1 MSTPASHVPASAPET
16 TPLRFV
22 TAASLF
28 DGHDAAINIM
38 RRLIQAQGAEVIHLG
53 HNRSVED
60 VVRAALQEDA
70 DAIALSSYQGGH
82 VEYFKYMVD
91 MLKER
96 NASHIRVFGGG
107 GGTITPEEIRELQ
120 AYGVE
125 RIYHPNDGMHM
136 GLVAMIEDVVR
147 RASAGR
153 RKGGQSAFSRGTTA
167 SPIDANAKR
176 HSDPLLALDREI
188 EIGRMLS
195 AIEAGNLDESELSH
209 LRKQWQLAGG
219 KTPVV
224 GITGTGGA
232 GKSSVTDELLNR
244 FLAEFPQMHVAVISV
259 DPTRRR
265 TGGALL
271 GDRIRMNSLRSP
283 RVFMRSMA
291 TRRQHAATNLV
302 LKDCIAFLKS
312 LGYDLVIVETA
323 GIGQSD
329 SEIVDLVDFPM
340 YVMTSDFGAPSQL
353 EKIDMLDYAELVVLN
368 KFDKR
373 GAEDALRDVRK
384 QWKRNRVAFQMKDED
399 VPVYPTIASQFN
411 DPGISWMFVNLC
423 RLLRTKLSLPNAA
436 TSRDDASATARNP
449 ALLPSPSGRGTEGEG
464 SGADGVTSVP
474 NPHPQPLSRG
484 ERGATARCNFEPTL
498 DTSLKEPRATVL
510 IPGARVRYLAEI
522 AEQGRGIN
530 ATILKQAEIA
540 DRAQSYWESLRD
552 LGDPQLP
559 KPLDRFE
566 SSDLLMTSATG
577 SAAEYPAC
585 GDRRGAARGKPKFQ
599 WELRKETS
607 SQPREEAHDEVVIDR
622 SLITLRQRYNDA
634 IHSLTSENQSLLREW
649 PQRLKSITDEFTEY
663 QVRDKTIKVENYRD
677 SLSHQKIPKIAA
689 PTYKSWGE
697 LLVFLGK
704 ENLPGSYPYTGG
716 VYPYRRTG
724 EDPIRMFAGEG
735 TPERTNRRFHYL
747 SQGLPAARLS
757 TAFDS
762 VTLYGED
769 PAPRPDIYGKIGNS
783 GVNVPTLDDMKK
795 LYSGFDLCAPTTSVS
810 MTINGPA
817 PIILAMFMNTAIDQ
831 QVEKYLRA
839 DQGRWDAAHERIE
852 KFFEGKPRPEYAGPL
867 PDGNDGLGL
876 GLLGVSGDQ
885 LVEPEVYEKIK
896 AQTLST
902 VRGTVQAD
910 ILKEDQAQNT
920 CIFSTEFA
928 LRMMGD
934 IQQYFVERKVR
945 NFYSVSISGYHIAEA
960 GANPISQLAF
970 TLSNGFTIVEYYLA
984 RGMKID
990 DFAPNLSF
998 FFSNGMDPEYTVIG
1012 RVARRIWARAM
1023 RDRYGA
1029 NERSQMMK
1037 YHVQTSGRSLHA
1049 QEIQFNDI
1057 RTTLQALYAL
1067 FDNCNSLHTNA
1078 YDEAI
1083 TTPTEESVRRAVA
1096 IQMIINKELGL
1107 NFCENPWQGSFI
1119 VDKLTDIVEE
1129 AVYKEF
1135 EAISERGG
1143 VLGAMDTMYQ
1153 RGKIQEESMYY
1164 EHKKHDGSLPLV
1176 GVNTFLGKD
1185 GHSDVATEIEL
1196 IRSTEEEKGQQIDNV
1211 LRYQQLR
1218 NTASLPSPSGR
1229 GAGGEGSAADGLS
1242 TLQSTARARQNVFA
1256 ALMDAVKTHSLGQ
1269 ISHALYDVGGE
1280 YRRNM

>member
-1 MSTPASHVPASAPET
+1 MSSPAQHVSASAAHAESR
-16 TPLRFV
+16 PLRFV

-38 RRLIQAQGAEVIHLG
+38 RRIIQAQGAEVIHLG

-91 MLKER
+91 MLKEQH
-96 NASHIRVFGGG
+96 ASHIRVFGGG

-125 RIYHPNDGMHM
+125 RIYHPNDGMKL
-136 GLVAMIEDVVR
+136 GLTEMIEDVMLR
-147 RASAGR
+147 TRAAAVKR
-153 RKGGQSAFSRGTTA
+153 AKEEEA
-167 SPIDANAKR
+167 SVVTPMVDISN
-176 HSDPLLALDREI
+176 EI
-188 EIGRMLS
+188 AVGHVLS
-195 AIEAGNLDESELSH
+195 AIEEGELAEAELEH
-209 LRKQWQLAGG
+209 LRKQWKMAG
-219 KTPVV
+219 KQTPVLGV
-224 GITGTGGA
+224 TGTGGA
-232 GKSSVTDELLNR
+232 GKSSVVDELLLR
-244 FLAEFPQMHVAVISV
+244 FLHAFPEMRIAVLAV

-265 TGGALL
+265 SGGALL
-271 GDRIRMNSLRSP
+271 GDRIRMNSLRSH
-283 RVFMRSMA
+283 RVYMRSMA
-291 TRRQHAATNLV
+291 TRRQHAATSAV
-302 LKDCIAFLKS
+302 LRDCIDFLKAQP
-312 LGYDLVIVETA
+312 YDLVIVETA

-329 SEIVDLVDFPM
+329 SEIVDLVDFPT
-340 YVMTSDFGAPSQL
+340 YVMTSDYGAASQL
-353 EKIDMLDYAELVVLN
+353 EKIDMLDFAELIVLN

-384 QWKRNRVAFQMKDED
+384 QWKRNRTAFTLTDEQ
-399 VPVYPTIASQFN
+399 VPVYPSIASQFN
-411 DPGISWMFVNLC
+411 DPGVTWMFSNLC
-423 RLLRTKLSLPNAA
+423 RLMREKLSLPAEKW
-436 TSRDDASATARNP
+436 TP
-449 ALLPSPSGRGTEGEG
+449 K
-464 SGADGVTSVP
+464 
-474 NPHPQPLSRG
+474 
-484 ERGATARCNFEPTL
+484 L
-498 DTSLKEPRATVL
+498 DTTLKEPRATVL
-510 IPGARVRYLAEI
+510 IPGSRVRYLAEI

-530 ATILKQAEIA
+530 KEIEHEAEFASKAQHYYESLKELGDTHLPRELARYESEALHEEGA
-540 DRAQSYWESLRD
+540 DRT
-552 LGDPQLP
+552 
-559 KPLDRFE
+559 
-566 SSDLLMTSATG
+566 LL
-577 SAAEYPAC
+577 
-585 GDRRGAARGKPKFQ
+585 
-599 WELRKETS
+599 
-607 SQPREEAHDEVVIDR
+607 
-622 SLITLRQRYNDA
+622 TLRQRYNAAIKELSHEA
-634 IHSLTSENQSLLREW
+634 IHLLHDW
-649 PQRLKSITDEFTEY
+649 PKRYKSVTDEVNEY
-663 QVRDKTIKVENYRD
+663 KVRDKVIRVENYRV
-677 SLSHQKIPKIAA
+677 SLSHQKIPKVS
-689 PTYKSWGE
+689 PPKTKDWGD
-697 LLVFLGK
+697 LLRFLMR
-704 ENLPGSYPYTGG
+704 ENLPGYYPYTGG

-724 EDPIRMFAGEG
+724 EDPTRMFAGEG

-747 SQGLPAARLS
+747 SQGGAATRLS

-783 GVNVPTLDDMKK
+783 GVNIATLDDMKK
-795 LYSGFDLCAPTTSVS
+795 LYSGFDLSAPSSSVS

-831 QVEKYLRA
+831 NVEKYLKEDPARWA
-839 DQGRWDAAHERIE
+839 AAEKKIASMFPNGRPQYSGE
-852 KFFEGKPRPEYAGPL
+852 L
-867 PDGNDGLGL
+867 PKGNEGLGL
-876 GLLGVSGDQ
+876 GLLGITGDQ
-885 LVEPEVYEKIK
+885 LVDADAYARIK
-896 AQTLST
+896 EETLQN

-934 IQQYFVERKVR
+934 IQQYFVDHKVR

-984 RGMKID
+984 RGMSID

-1023 RDRYGA
+1023 RERYGA
-1029 NERSQMMK
+1029 SARSQMMK
-1037 YHVQTSGRSLHA
+1037 YHIQTSGRSLHA

-1107 NFCENPWQGSFI
+1107 NFNENPWQGSHI
-1119 VDKLTDIVEE
+1119 VDALTDIVEE

-1164 EHKKHDGSLPLV
+1164 EQKKHDGSLPLI
-1176 GVNTFLGKD
+1176 GVNTFLPKD
-1185 GHSDVATEIEL
+1185 HGGEIATEIEL
-1196 IRSTEEEKGQQIDNV
+1196 IRSTEGEKGQQIDNV
-1211 LRYQQLR
+1211 LAFGKAR
-1218 NTASLPSPSGR
+1218 NALAPESLKV
-1229 GAGGEGSAADGLS
+1229 
-1242 TLQSTARARQNVFA
+1242 LQETARDRRNVFEQ
-1256 ALMDAVKTHSLGQ
+1256 LIEAVKYNSLGQ